1 VPVSPAPF
9 TLGDLGPHL
18 GVSLQVPWF
27 DVTDRRF
34 GAKGDGVT
42 DDTAAI
48 QAADA
53 LAREVGGIT
62 YLPARTFRANLSLR
76 SGSRLVGA
84 WGDLL
89 NSARGTRIQAFNSG
103 LDTIKVDQGAAVY
116 QSQLSLEDLVVL
128 GGVNGFATYQGLN
141 YLTMKNV
148 AISGATNAQF
158 YMERWM
164 EEVEFDMVRLAGGTY
179 GFRSVYSGAVQSYID
194 KATFRQVYAAGA
206 SKNGWRVE
214 LTVADAV
221 TWDECNIT
229 SNGEHGFYLDGGA
242 RGLTFN
248 QCSTEGNGQSG
259 KKNRT
264 TLTGTVSSGAT
275 SATLA
280 SSTGWATG
288 DGMCIKGAGAGGI
301 DFYILSTAQG
311 GPGVTVSGTT
321 VSWAGGTGAT
331 VTNPAVTNAEF
342 DDLYF
347 ANTHAPPADI
357 AFVGGIFGGEGALGK
372 VRYGVNLAGVSNSC
386 AFDSAQLF
394 DPNIPVY
401 DPGRVA
407 HVIGGEIV
415 RRRASIG
422 AATVLIPDDLAGKF
436 LSGAGKTTVTDNDF
450 ASFGPPDNGTVVV
463 HYDTTASKAYI
474 SVRANG
480 VWKVMSGPI

>member
-27 DVTDRRF
+27 EVTDRRF

-84 WGDLL
+84 WGDLVNAAL
-89 NSARGTRIQAFNSG
+89 GTRIQAFNSG

-116 QSQLSLEDLVVL
+116 QSQIALEDLVVL
-128 GGVNGFATYQGLN
+128 GGVNGFATYQGLSF
-141 YLTMKNV
+141 LTMKNV
-148 AISGATNAQF
+148 SISGATNAQF
-158 YMERWM
+158 YMERWI
-164 EEVEFDMVRLAGGTY
+164 EEVEFDMVRLVGGTY

-194 KATFRQVYAAGA
+194 KATFRQVYTAGC
-206 SKNGWRVE
+206 SKNGWRLE
-214 LTVADAV
+214 CTVFDAI
-221 TWDECNIT
+221 TFDECNCT
-229 SNGEHGFYLDGGA
+229 SNMEHGFYMDGGA
-242 RGLTFN
+242 RGISFN
-248 QCSTEGNGQSG
+248 QFNSEGNGRSG

-280 SSTGWATG
+280 SATGWATG
-288 DGMCIKGAGAGGI
+288 DGMCIKGAGVSGI

-321 VSWAGGTGAT
+321 ISWTGGTSTT
-331 VTNPAVTNAEF
+331 VTTPDVTNAEW
-342 DDLYF
+342 DDMYF
-347 ANTHAPPADI
+347 GKVI
-357 AFVGGIFGGEGALGK
+357 AGSGNMVFNSGAIGGEGSLGRIRYALNANGITAGASL
-372 VRYGVNLAGVSNSC
+372 VATDVNS
-386 AFDSAQLF
+386 SA
-394 DPNIPVY
+394 PVY
-401 DPGRVA
+401 DPTRQLGIVNGQ
-407 HVIGGEIV
+407 VIL
-415 RRRASIG
+415 RRPSVG
-422 AATVLIPDDLAGKF
+422 AATVLIPDNLSGKF
-436 LSGAGKTTVTDNDF
+436 LSGAGKTTVVDGDF
-450 ASFGPPDNGTVVV
+450 AFFGPPDNGTIVV
-463 HYDTTASKAYI
+463 HYDTTAGKAYL

-480 VWKVMSGPI
+480 TWKVMSGPI